1 MHHENKAI
9 IDIRDVKF
17 SYRKEDGSFEEPP
30 AVNGVSLTI
39 EEGDYVAVLG
49 PNGSGKSTLA
59 KLIDIIETPDEGSIV
74 VLGHDTKEND
84 SFWEIREQCYCVFQN
99 PDNQIVGTT
108 VEEDVAFGPENLAIP
123 NPELRNRVDKALKAT
138 GLYDKR
144 TLQTAFLSGGQK
156 QKLAIAGALAMKPK
170 IIILDESTAMLDPI
184 SRNEFLELV
193 EKIRED
199 MGLTIITITHDMNEA
214 ARCEKI
220 FVIKNGTVIEQ
231 GIPSEVFSD
240 QELMEE
246 AGLDRPEHYKLFGAF
261 EKSFGRSLR
270 SGIDINNEDEA
281 AKRAADE
288 IVKEVRSGAGKITV
302 DPAPR
307 RELSGEPVIEVKD
320 VSFVY
325 LEKNFE
331 LKATNLDIQK
341 GEILALVGH
350 TGCGKT
356 TLISHLNALL
366 VPTRG
371 EVLIHDGDRVLKTSN
386 KKDIKAIRSKVGLVF
401 QYPEYQLFED
411 TVFNDIAYGLKK
423 LGVDKSQHEQRVKEA
438 IALVGLEEDILEK
451 SPFDLSGGQ
460 KRRVAMAGVL
470 VMKPEVLVLDE
481 PASGLDPRGR
491 KEMFRIIKN
500 LRDNGTTIVLV
511 THNMDEAAKNADR
524 ICCLGRGEIL
534 AITTPEELFSD
545 YDHCRKIG
553 IDIPEITSFSHKIID
568 NLKAEIPGFKMDE
581 ISFASDRLSK
591 QIFNAAVEFRGGLS

>member
-1 MHHENKAI
+1 MHQDNKEI
-9 IDIRDVKF
+9 INVRDVKF
-17 SYRKEDGSFEEPP
+17 SYRKEDGSLEEPP

-39 EEGDYVAVLG
+39 DEGAYVAILG

-220 FVIKNGTVIEQ
+220 FVIKDGTVIEQ

-261 EKSFGRSLR
+261 EKSLGRSLR

-307 RELSGEPVIEVKD
+307 RELSGEPVIEIKD

-331 LKATNLDIQK
+331 LKATNLDIRK

-438 IALVGLEEDILEK
+438 ITLVGLEEDILEK

-545 YDHCRKIG
+545 YYHCREIG
-553 IDIPEITSFSHKIID
+553 IDIPEITSFSYKIID

-591 QIFNAAVEFRGGLS
+591 QIFNAAVECRGGLS